1 MVPSVIL
8 VYQVWNKLEIYVYAK
23 TKNKNS
29 IILQYLV
36 KVLINN
42 YNLFIESKK
51 LYKIDAIKPNLQSD
65 IQYPL

>member
-1 MVPSVIL
+1 M
-8 VYQVWNKLEIYVYAK
+8 YAK